1 MSNLFICIR
10 RVRRKEVGE
19 RKNGK
24 GEGSGREVVSGSLK
38 LTGLCRSKLLF
49 GWTARAITELA
60 DKLAIGS

>member
-1 MSNLFICIR
+1 M
-10 RVRRKEVGE
+10 GE